1 VHYAKGV
8 KEKIMR
14 LASVYVAVVLI
25 WSTTPL
31 GIRFSVESLDFIQAL
46 AIRMWLS
53 LVLCIFLLKLFSI
66 KLSWARPAL
75 YSYALGAMAISGA
88 MLCVYWA
95 AQILPSGLIA
105 VVWGLAP
112 LVVCVYAWKLIPN
125 SLIGL
130 NRFLCM
136 LLAVWGLY
144 TIFAQQI
151 SLGYEMVVAL
161 LVLLVGVNLHGLSSV
176 LLQRLQ
182 LVPNQPVVHPLAQT
196 TGALIISAPIY
207 ALVWINFSGPLPETI
222 SIKSISAVVYLA
234 TFGSVAGFI
243 GYFYLLNN
251 MSAANVSLITL
262 ITPVVALLL
271 GSYLANESLETDT
284 WLGALM
290 IMLAL
295 FINQFSQ
302 VRLMVVKLARYSL
315 PKA

>member
-1 VHYAKGV
+1 
-8 KEKIMR
+8 MR

-53 LVLCIFLLKLFSI
+53 LVLCVILLKLFSI
-66 KLSWARPAL
+66 KLSWSRQAF

-95 AQILPSGLIA
+95 AQILASGLIA

-112 LVVCVYAWKLIPN
+112 LVVILYAWKLIPN
-125 SLIGL
+125 SGMGL
-130 NRFLCM
+130 SRVLCM
-136 LLAVWGLY
+136 LMAIYGLY
-144 TIFAQQI
+144 TIFAQQMV
-151 SLGYEMVVAL
+151 LGGGMGVAL
-161 LVLLVGVNLHGLSSV
+161 LVLLLGVNLHGLSSV

-182 LVPNQPVVHPLAQT
+182 LASHHQAIHPLAQT
-196 TGALIISAPIY
+196 TGALILSAPVY
-207 ALVWINFSGPLPETI
+207 ALVWLGFSDTLPQEVSIN
-222 SIKSISAVVYLA
+222 SISAVVYLA

-262 ITPVVALLL
+262 MTPVLALLL
-271 GSYLANESLETDT
+271 GTYLAGENLQSDT
-284 WLGALM
+284 WLGAAI

-295 FINQFSQ
+295 IINQLGQ
-302 VRLMVVKLARYSL
+302 LRLIIARLWWFVLKPSAG
-315 PKA
+315 KAENM

>member
-1 VHYAKGV
+1 
-8 KEKIMR
+8 MR
-14 LASVYVAVVLI
+14 LASVYIAVVLI

-53 LVLCIFLLKLFSI
+53 LALCIILVKFIGI
-66 KLSWARPAL
+66 KVSWTRPAMV
-75 YSYALGAMAISGA
+75 SYALGAMAISGA

-112 LVVCVYAWKLIPN
+112 LVVCIYAWKFIPN
-125 SLIGL
+125 SFIGL
-130 NRFLCM
+130 NRLLCM
-136 LLAVWGLY
+136 LLALWGLY

-151 SLGYEMVVAL
+151 SLGYEMVAAL
-161 LVLLVGVNLHGLSSV
+161 LVLLIGVNLHGLSSV
-176 LLQRLQ
+176 LLQRFQ
-182 LVPNQPVVHPLAQT
+182 LKPNQPVIHPLAQT
-196 TGALIISAPIY
+196 TGALILSAPVY
-207 ALVWINFSGPLPETI
+207 ALVWLNFSGPLPEVI
-222 SIKSISAVVYLA
+222 SLTSISAVAYLA

-262 ITPVVALLL
+262 ITPVLALLL
-271 GSYLANESLETDT
+271 GSYLAGETLETDT
-284 WLGALM
+284 WLGASM

-302 VRLMVVKLARYSL
+302 VRLMVVKLVRVSFS
-315 PKA
+315 KA